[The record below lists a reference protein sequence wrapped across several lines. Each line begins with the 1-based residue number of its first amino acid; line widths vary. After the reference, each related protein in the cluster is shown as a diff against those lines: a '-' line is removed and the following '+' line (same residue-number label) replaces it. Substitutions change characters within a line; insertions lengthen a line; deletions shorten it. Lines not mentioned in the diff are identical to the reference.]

1 MAAKTTE
8 ESDSKSSNQTIL
20 TVGDSGGN
28 LPTIIVTLVY
38 DNYNILIEIL
48 MTMEKDVPRS
58 LLRIIRLTIEI

>member
-8 ESDSKSSNQTIL
+8 ESDSKSSNQTIS

-38 DNYNILIEIL
+38 DNYNTVIEIF
-48 MTMEKDVPRS
+48 MTMEKDMYRDHC
-58 LLRIIRLTIEI
+58 